1 MALFRLFFR
10 LVPLFFLATALVAA
24 QETARVTLLLV
35 NDVYQYAPVD
45 RGARGGLGR
54 VLTLKKRIQAESP
67 DTLFLLAGDTISPSV
82 ESLKYKG
89 AQMIDAWNAV
99 GLDYA
104 VFGNHEFDFGPQVL
118 LERMNE
124 SKFVWLNANVVN
136 HQTGATFGATPPF
149 VVRDIGGVK
158 IGLLG
163 IVLPDTKTTSKPG
176 AENDFLSP
184 CETAAKYVPLMQSQ
198 GAGVIV
204 ALTHL
209 SMRGDKELARC
220 APAIDLILGGHE
232 HTLLQS
238 LSGRAPIF
246 KMTSDARELGQFDL
260 YVNRATGRLENMDWK
275 VIPVTAETPEDPAFV
290 AAMSKYQAYM
300 RELAQRVG
308 RTTTDIDARSAAG
321 RQRETNA
328 GSFIADAFRAAVK
341 SDAAILN
348 GGSIRA
354 DDIIPAGPL
363 TRRDVLALLPY
374 PDPVLKLQVTGATL
388 RAALEH
394 GLKRAAPTA
403 EPGEF
408 PQVSGLRYVYNAAA
422 APGARL
428 VSITI
433 NGKPLDDAKTYTL
446 AAGKFIAEGGDGY
459 AMLKDAPRLVAAEQS
474 PKAPDILHKTI
485 TAAGNKGIAPRADGR
500 IQKQ

>member
-1 MALFRLFFR
+1 
-10 LVPLFFLATALVAA
+10 
-24 QETARVTLLLV
+24 
-35 NDVYQYAPVD
+35 
-45 RGARGGLGR
+45 
-54 VLTLKKRIQAESP
+54 
-67 DTLFLLAGDTISPSV
+67 
-82 ESLKYKG
+82 
-89 AQMIDAWNAV
+89 
-99 GLDYA
+99 
-104 VFGNHEFDFGPQVL
+104 
-118 LERMNE
+118 
-124 SKFVWLNANVVN
+124 
-136 HQTGATFGATPPF
+136 
-149 VVRDIGGVK
+149 
-158 IGLLG
+158 
-163 IVLPDTKTTSKPG
+163 
-176 AENDFLSP
+176 
-184 CETAAKYVPLMQSQ
+184 MQSQ
-198 GAGVIV
+198 SAGVIV

-209 SMRGDKELARC
+209 SMREDKELARC